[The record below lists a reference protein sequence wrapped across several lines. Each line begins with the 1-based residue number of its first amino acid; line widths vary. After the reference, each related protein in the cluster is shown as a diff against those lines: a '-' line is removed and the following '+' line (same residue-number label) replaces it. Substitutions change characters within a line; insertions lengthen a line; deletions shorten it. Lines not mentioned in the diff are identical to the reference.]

1 MQIHVVQP
9 GETINYIAD
18 IYNVSVDKL
27 IQDNRLNNA
36 YNLVPGQA
44 IVIADPKLTY
54 TIKEGDTLVSI
65 AEAYGITIMQI
76 LRNNPFLS
84 GREYLYPGELITI
97 SYNTQGSIVTNGYCY
112 PFIDTNLL
120 KKTLPNL
127 TYLSVL
133 NYRATK
139 EGEITTYYDD
149 SEIIQLAKA
158 YAVVPLVMLTT
169 LSAQGEPDL
178 EVAYELLLNEDY
190 QDKQIDNMI
199 TIMKSKGY
207 LGVNIVFYFMN
218 PSNQS
223 LYQKFIA
230 KVSDRLKTEGLYLV
244 VTINPNIENI
254 DQEIVFNQVD
264 YSIISQEVDS
274 TVFLQFVWGKKSG
287 PPAPVTSVTNLSVFM
302 DYAIALVPNNKFI
315 LGIPTIAYDYTLTEA
330 AEKSYAQ
337 SLTRDAAI
345 SLASNVVSQIQFD
358 EVSQTP
364 YFYYYEYSVGYPIQH
379 IVWFVDAR
387 SYSALLSLI
396 SEYDLLG
403 CGIWSIMIY
412 DAQLWLI
419 INSQY
424 DVTKILTPI

>member
-199 TIMKSKGY
+199 TIMK
-207 LGVNIVFYFMN
+207 
-218 PSNQS
+218 
-223 LYQKFIA
+223 
-230 KVSDRLKTEGLYLV
+230 T
-244 VTINPNIENI
+244 
-254 DQEIVFNQVD
+254 
-264 YSIISQEVDS
+264 
-274 TVFLQFVWGKKSG
+274 
-287 PPAPVTSVTNLSVFM
+287 
-302 DYAIALVPNNKFI
+302 
-315 LGIPTIAYDYTLTEA
+315 
-330 AEKSYAQ
+330 
-337 SLTRDAAI
+337 
-345 SLASNVVSQIQFD
+345 
-358 EVSQTP
+358 
-364 YFYYYEYSVGYPIQH
+364 
-379 IVWFVDAR
+379 
-387 SYSALLSLI
+387 
-396 SEYDLLG
+396 
-403 CGIWSIMIY
+403 
-412 DAQLWLI
+412 
-419 INSQY
+419 
-424 DVTKILTPI
+424 